1 MSTDASILSSASMA
15 LSTSSLDSSV
25 LQVVATKAAAT
36 APGTDLVAVA
46 QPGGTVTGVAEPVAG
61 IPPGTAIVR
70 HDSPI
75 QAFPFEGADVRGAS
89 QAVGESIYTVKATTP
104 DVDCITKGC

>member
-25 LQVVATKAAAT
+25 LQIVAAKAAAT

-46 QPGGTVTGVAEPVAG
+46 QPGGTITGVAEPVAG

-75 QAFPFEGADVRGAS
+75 
-89 QAVGESIYTVKATTP
+89 
-104 DVDCITKGC
+104 